1 MGEKAN
7 GCHVLVCTNLDC
19 QARGSEEILAALQQ
33 RVAADGLAHVAVKS
47 YLCFGGCQQGPNLVL
62 YPQRTWY
69 AGVQKDDVD
78 DIISHLKGGPVVS
91 RLTGKV
97 DAPTEE
103 LIFQLLDT
111 GLY

>member
-1 MGEKAN
+1 MEERTN

-19 QARGSEEILAALQQ
+19 QARGSEEILAALQR
-33 RVAADGLAHVAVKS
+33 RVAEEGLAHVTVKS

-69 AGVQKDDVD
+69 AGVQKEDVD
-78 DIISHLKGGPVVS
+78 DIVSHLKGGPVVS

>member
-19 QARGSEEILAALQQ
+19 QARGSEQILAALQQ
-33 RVAADGLAHVAVKS
+33 RVAEEGLADVTVKS
-47 YLCFGGCQQGPNLVL
+47 YLCFGGCQQGPNIVL

-69 AGVQKDDVD
+69 AGVHKDDVEE
-78 DIISHLKGGPVVS
+78 IIKHLKGGPIVS